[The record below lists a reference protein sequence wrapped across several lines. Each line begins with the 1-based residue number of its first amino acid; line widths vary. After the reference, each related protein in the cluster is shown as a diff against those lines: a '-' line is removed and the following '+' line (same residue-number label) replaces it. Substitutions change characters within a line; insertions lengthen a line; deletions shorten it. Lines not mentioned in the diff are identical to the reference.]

1 MMNKT
6 LFLFF
11 FSLLALT
18 ACLHDEP
25 RSSLNEQQTYD
36 NAANLYV
43 NTVAT
48 LYAHIGGSN
57 DGEGLQGTY
66 KGVYDYNTFCTD
78 EAVIPIRG
86 GAGTTAVFGRISTCT
101 AGHPMTP
108 SCKRSGITSI
118 GW

>member
-78 EAVIPIRG
+78 EAVIPHSRG
-86 GAGTTAVFGRISTCT
+86 RLVRRRFLGESLLAPLDTQ
-101 AGHPMTP
+101 
-108 SCKRSGITSI
+108 
-118 GW
+118 